1 MESGPEGCCFPSKY
15 LWGAPDHTG
24 LLTLE
29 KKKLFFF
36 LSSYLERQ
44 HAIYGGLL
52 NSESPWDVWLKDH
65 FRELTWW
72 SGFGTLPFNVGGV
85 GSIPGQGAGIPHGSG
100 P

>member
-1 MESGPEGCCFPSKY
+1 MALRTVVLHLSIFGGHQITLGFS
-15 LWGAPDHTG
+15 LWR
-24 LLTLE
+24 
-29 KKKLFFF
+29 KKTFFF
-36 LSSYLERQ
+36 LSSYLER

-52 NSESPWDVWLKDH
+52 NSESPWEVWLKDH

-72 SGFGTLPFNVGGV
+72 SSFGTLPFNVGGV